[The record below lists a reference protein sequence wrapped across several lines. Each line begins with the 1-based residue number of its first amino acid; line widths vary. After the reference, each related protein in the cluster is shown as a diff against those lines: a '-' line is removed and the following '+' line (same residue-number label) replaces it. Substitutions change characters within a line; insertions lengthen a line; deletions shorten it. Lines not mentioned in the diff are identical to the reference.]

1 MKKMTHKLEKNIHT
15 FSKVALSTSDVL
27 LVPSQG
33 VLKSRKDADVSS
45 TFIYNSPMDTV
56 ASSELGV
63 SLLSR
68 NQAYVTNRFDTD
80 TERLNALNSFAGEPA
95 FWFSVGV
102 SDHDYDLVDSWW
114 YQYSFEKKD
123 NPKINICVDVAHGD
137 TEHLI
142 SIYKKYSEAPWSAYL
157 MSGTVATSAS
167 AHNVVKAG
175 CTHVR
180 VGIGPG
186 SACSTRIVTGCG
198 VPNLSAVFDTWC
210 HFNITNVNEKPPII
224 IADGGI
230 KTSGDIAKYLAA
242 GADAVM
248 LGNLLSKTYESAGWS
263 VNPIYH
269 AIGSLLSS
277 TKFLFKA
284 KTKRYRGQASKAFQL
299 QKRGAVSGAPEG
311 VQGGVINPTYYS
323 AQLLDETY
331 SSLSSTL
338 SYLGLKSLLDLSPS
352 TVEFIQITQG
362 GLLESRPHIN
372 N

>member
-1 MKKMTHKLEKNIHT
+1 MTHKLEKNTHT
-15 FSKVALSTSDVL
+15 FSKAALSTSDVL
-27 LVPSQG
+27 LTPSQG

-56 ASSELGV
+56 ASPELGI
-63 SLLSR
+63 SLLTH
-68 NQAYVTNRFDTD
+68 NQAYVTNRFDSD
-80 TERLNALNSFAGEPA
+80 PQKINALDSFVGEPG

-102 SDHDYDLVDSWW
+102 SDSDYDLIDSWW
-114 YQYSFEKKD
+114 YKHCLKTNE

-137 TEHLI
+137 TKHLL
-142 SIYKKYSEAPWSAYL
+142 SVYTKYREAPWSAHL
-157 MSGTVATSAS
+157 MSGTVATPAS

-175 CTHVR
+175 CSHVR

-198 VPNLSAVFDTWC
+198 VPNLTAVFNIWC
-210 HFNITNVNEKPPII
+210 HFNITNVSEKPPTI

-230 KTSGDIAKYLAA
+230 KTSGDIAKYLSA

-263 VNPIYH
+263 VNPFYN
-269 AIGSLLSS
+269 ALGSLFSS
-277 TKFLFKA
+277 TNLLFKA
-284 KTKRYRGQASKAFQL
+284 RTKRYRGQASRAFQL

-311 VQGGVINPTYYS
+311 VQGGVINPTCYS
-323 AQLLDETY
+323 VDFLNQIY

-352 TVEFIQITQG
+352 TVEFIRITQG
-362 GLLESRPHIN
+362 GLRESHPHIN
-372 N
+372 D